1 MSEFL
6 SQRIRRL
13 RPSPSMAALD
23 EVARLRREGRE
34 VLSLTVGEP
43 DFAPPP
49 HVVEAGVAALRDGRT
64 RYTSSAGIPELR
76 TAIRETFERAGLAFT
91 DREIVMGS
99 GAKQLIFAAFAS
111 TLDEGAEVV
120 VPAPYWVSYPDIA
133 ELFDARP
140 VIVDCLEEKG
150 FRLTAE
156 HLDRALTD
164 RTRWLVLNSP
174 GNPTGVVYSRE
185 ELRAFGVVL
194 ERYPRC
200 MILSDEIYEHLV
212 YDERPFTSFLAANPG
227 LRDRTLTINGVSKA
241 FAMTGFRLGYAGG
254 PDWLVTAMSNLIG
267 QDTSCASTIAQHA
280 GVAALTGDRSSL
292 AVNRGAY
299 QRRRDRMVAGLR
311 GVPGMTCWAPEG
323 AFYVY
328 ASVAGL
334 IGSRTPDGSVLASD
348 DDVAAYFLRTA
359 LVATIAGPAYG
370 LSPYLRLSFA
380 TSEDVI
386 DRSCAAMAEAASQL
400 ERPAK
405 EA

>member
-49 HVVEAGVAALRDGRT
+49 HVVEAGVAALRGGRT

-76 TAIRETFERAGLAFT
+76 TAIRETFERAGLPFA

-140 VIVDCLEEKG
+140 VIVDCLEEKA

-156 HLDRALTD
+156 DLDRALTD

-185 ELRAFGVVL
+185 ELRAFGAVL

-267 QDTSCASTIAQHA
+267 QDTSCVSTIAQHA
-280 GVAALTGDRSSL
+280 AVAALTGDRSSL
-292 AVNRGAY
+292 AVNRSAY
-299 QRRRDRMVAGLR
+299 QSRRDRMVAGLGR
-311 GVPGMTCWAPEG
+311 VPGMTCWAPEG

-334 IGSRTPDGSVLASD
+334 IGSRTPDGCTLTND

-359 LVATIAGPAYG
+359 SVATIAGPAYG

-386 DRSCAAMAEAASQL
+386 DRSCAALAEAASQL